1 MFNLDLVGE
10 MSLEQL
16 ENNVETLFGKAK
28 AEELIYTLRSTKIDI
43 SIKNKFYAAIY
54 NNIQSQ
60 NSVDDILKNPST
72 ISHIINTVEKQVNN
86 LNYTNIKNTQN
97 TIDNEKL
104 QKRID
109 ELLNNKDFLENPL
122 PYMQSFTEKELESI
136 FQTVSENLFQNK
148 KLIQQAS
155 VINSNF
161 YKNPTNETYKKSFE
175 QLHQLDSNIDN
186 SEYIDAFGCL
196 SMFAKSHTSL
206 RGNDLYDAFID
217 DCKKNNIN
225 YTDTTLIKLKDNMS
239 LTLEQQEELSLEL
252 DNNLNNSISLNNRNQ
267 HLQNNVAQTLETNE
281 SMQYLEIVLDSN
293 FDMIRDPA
301 ENQTEFEYGD
311 LNTIFDDFAD
321 TNAMQFDFT
330 DQEPIV
336 EIPPTASSPSE
347 FIQQEMQKQ
356 AEEAEKIGDEISEQA
371 DLAQDTDK
379 ENNYMLEVEEK
390 KGFFSSIKD
399 RFSKFMQKITQKSLP
414 DPNAT
419 KAQTTNQSFEAF
431 ERKTSIMSTI
441 RSIGD
446 RVTSA
451 VKNISS
457 LNKQNQVPEI
467 RNTATIVGAQKANS
481 QAMEMD
487 NNPTDT
493 NKKSEIIR
501 PKAVQSRPKT
511 NELSSFDQFVKV
523 SNEGNRIEA
532 AAKRDAKGSH
542 NSQDRQQAVV
552 EGSEA
557 TSRDDD

>member
-28 AEELIYTLRSTKIDI
+28 AEELIYTLHSTKIDI
-43 SIKNKFYAAIY
+43 SMKNKFYAAIY

-60 NSVDDILKNPST
+60 NSVDNILKNPSA
-72 ISHIINTVEKQVNN
+72 ISHIINTVEKQINN

-136 FQTVSENLFQNK
+136 FQTVSANLFQNK
-148 KLIQQAS
+148 KLIQQS
-155 VINSNF
+155 SDINSKF
-161 YKNPTNETYKKSFE
+161 YKNPTNKTYKKSFE
-175 QLHQLDSNIDN
+175 KLHRLDPNKDN

-196 SMFAKSHTSL
+196 SMFAELHTSL
-206 RGNDLYDAFID
+206 RGNDLYYAFID
-217 DCKKNNIN
+217 NCKKNNKN

-252 DNNLNNSISLNNRNQ
+252 DNNLNNSISLNNKNQ
-267 HLQNNVAQTLETNE
+267 HLQNNVTQTLETNE
-281 SMQYLEIVLDSN
+281 SMQYLEIVLDTN

-301 ENQTEFEYGD
+301 ENQTEFEYGN
-311 LNTIFDDFAD
+311 LETIFDEVAD

-336 EIPPTASSPSE
+336 ETPTASSPAE

-356 AEEAEKIGDEISEQA
+356 AEEAEKIGDEISKQA

-419 KAQTTNQSFEAF
+419 RAQTTNQSFEAF

-467 RNTATIVGAQKANS
+467 KNTATIIGAQKANS

>member
-1 MFNLDLVGE
+1 MSNLDLVGE

-28 AEELIYTLRSTKIDI
+28 AEELIYYLHSTKIDV
-43 SIKNKFYAAIY
+43 SIKNKFYAAIF
-54 NNIQSQ
+54 NNIKSQ
-60 NSVDDILKNPST
+60 NSVDSILKNPST
-72 ISHIINTVEKQVNN
+72 ISNIINTVEKQIND
-86 LNYTNIKNTQN
+86 LNYSNTTNHQN
-97 TIDNEKL
+97 NVNVQDL
-104 QKRID
+104 QKRINN
-109 ELLNNKDFLENPL
+109 LLDNKEFLENPL
-122 PYMQSFTEKELESI
+122 PYIQSLTDAERHFIFENSLRNLTKNEDYVKEVTE
-136 FQTVSENLFQNK
+136 
-148 KLIQQAS
+148 A
-155 VINSNF
+155 
-161 YKNPTNETYKKSFE
+161 KNDYSKDPTNEYNRKRIQKIYHLKSIEDVEEFHKIATIFDTFSSNKNISDKNILYSE
-175 QLHQLDSNIDN
+175 FLKFCKNKNIDIPDKF
-186 SEYIDAFGCL
+186 STPLHDHIYQTEEV
-196 SMFAKSHTSL
+196 
-206 RGNDLYDAFID
+206 RQEDL
-217 DCKKNNIN
+217 K
-225 YTDTTLIKLKDNMS
+225 
-239 LTLEQQEELSLEL
+239 ELSEL
-252 DNNLNNSISLNNRNQ
+252 KQQHLNSQNNSKEIDIQDTKDFTTPQSIEKVIDYEFSL
-267 HLQNNVAQTLETNE
+267 AK
-281 SMQYLEIVLDSN
+281 
-293 FDMIRDPA
+293 DPA
-301 ENQTEFEYGD
+301 ENQSVFEYGD
-311 LNTIFDDFAD
+311 MDTIFEEVAD

-336 EIPPTASSPSE
+336 ETPTASSPAE

-356 AEEAEKIGDEISEQA
+356 AEEAEKIGEEISEQA

-419 KAQTTNQSFEAF
+419 RAQTTNQSFEAF

-467 RNTATIVGAQKANS
+467 KNTATIIGAQKANS

-511 NELSSFDQFVKV
+511 NELSSFDKFVKV